1 MPRVVFALP
10 FRSDVVAGGQKMI
23 YWAAGMLARRGVDA
37 IVWQGH
43 GRPGWF
49 RSDAPHSATRPALTE
64 NDLVVLPED
73 VPASAAIKLL
83 EGVTPRRILFCQN
96 PFHYLRT
103 RHRDPT
109 PFTWD
114 GGMTVGISNA
124 SLVRRTSG
132 LASLH
137 VVRVAVDGAVFRP
150 AAKTLRICTV
160 PRKLPQECDAI
171 MAGLGLLHR
180 DLAGIPWLRIERL
193 PEHEVAAAMA
203 GSAVFLSLSHR
214 ESFGL
219 TPMEAMAAGCAV
231 VGYHGGG
238 GLDYANGANGRWF
251 DHDAVEG
258 VIDALAQVLRGV
270 KAGDPAIAAMIAAGE
285 DTASAYTPAKAE
297 ASFLAAFK
305 AFGAF

>member
-1 MPRVVFALP
+1 M
-10 FRSDVVAGGQKMI
+10 
-23 YWAAGMLARRGVDA
+23 
-37 IVWQGH
+37 
-43 GRPGWF
+43 
-49 RSDAPHSATRPALTE
+49 
-64 NDLVVLPED
+64 
-73 VPASAAIKLL
+73 
-83 EGVTPRRILFCQN
+83 
-96 PFHYLRT
+96 
-103 RHRDPT
+103 
-109 PFTWD
+109 
-114 GGMTVGISNA
+114 
-124 SLVRRTSG
+124 
-132 LASLH
+132 
-137 VVRVAVDGAVFRP
+137 
-150 AAKTLRICTV
+150 

-171 MAGLGLLHR
+171 MAGLGLLHP
-180 DLAGIPWLRIERL
+180 DLAGIPWLRIEGL